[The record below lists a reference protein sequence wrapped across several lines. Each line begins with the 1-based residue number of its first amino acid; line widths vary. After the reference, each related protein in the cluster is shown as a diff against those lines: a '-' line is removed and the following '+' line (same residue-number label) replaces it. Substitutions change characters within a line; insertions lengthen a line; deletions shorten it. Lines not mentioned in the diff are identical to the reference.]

1 MLRFHKKGIQAET
14 LVIMIVAALS
24 IVIVFGVFYQIQAGE
39 KESRFVDKNACKL
52 NVARTATLKNM
63 PGVEIL
69 YDIGYLKSEIT
80 NCKEYNVKITHDDI
94 KEDNLKKK
102 IANTMYDCWDM
113 WGEGEVEVF
122 TWADTEFVT
131 DKNVCHVCSVING
144 AEPGFFEKY
153 FSGTPKLEPDDRI
166 ILDRINNYNSYIE
179 KASKDYGVRSTLIK
193 AMIYKESSGDY
204 KAVSDCG
211 AAGLTQLMPGI
222 AKDYNLKVFENSD
235 ITSCTS
241 TEESRKIAL
250 EYSNRLKEKL
260 SDPNLKNIDE
270 RFDPEKSIMTGTN
283 YLKDLINKNKGDE
296 AKALGDYYGMSGS
309 YVRFILNK
317 ENLIKEVEEP
327 LNYKKLIIPKDDFYK
342 FLNTESIP
350 VKGTN
355 YYSYFFKGK
364 NNEIILPAGDIN
376 LNEGK
381 NYAVVYLKNKEAKI
395 PIGSAISAVGPY
407 NFIGL
412 SLTNPISGLFPNGD
426 LYANLLYS
434 SIDPD
439 KPVEPGESDILVL
452 LPLEDV
458 HKLNCEYV

>member
-1 MLRFHKKGIQAET
+1 MLRFHKKGMQAET

-24 IVIVFGVFYQIQAGE
+24 IVVIFGVFYQIQTGE
-39 KESRFVDKNACKL
+39 KESRFIDKNACKL

-153 FSGTPKLEPDDRI
+153 FNAAPKLDSDDKI

-179 KASKDYGVRSTLIK
+179 KASKDYNVRSTLIK
-193 AMIYKESSGDY
+193 AVIYKESSGVKD
-204 KAVSDCG
+204 KVSSAGAVGLMQIMPETARDL
-211 AAGLTQLMPGI
+211 GLT
-222 AKDYNLKVFENSD
+222 VS
-235 ITSCTS
+235 
-241 TEESRKIAL
+241 EE
-250 EYSNRLKEKL
+250 KEKDQRYNPQL
-260 SDPNLKNIDE
+260 NIDA
-270 RFDPEKSIMTGTN
+270 GTK
-283 YLKDLINKNKGDE
+283 YLKRLIDKYNNEKLALAAYNMGPSKVDIGDDVNKF
-296 AKALGDYYGMSGS
+296 S
-309 YVRFILNK
+309 YNVKYHVNFVLAK

-327 LNYKKLIIPKDDFYK
+327 SNYKKLIIPKDDFYK

-350 VKGTN
+350 IKGTN

-395 PIGSAISAVGPY
+395 PIGSAISSVGPY

-412 SLTNPISGLFPNGD
+412 SLTNPVGGLFPNGD